1 MTRVIAAGLT
11 GVVLAVIVGASM
23 YFGYRTASD
32 RCAARIGQYEQAA
45 REASEAAR
53 AREQELHDEVE
64 SVKRQYMQ
72 QVESDRRAGAGARAE
87 LKRLRDALAARE
99 RAAAE
104 GGAAAGRADDAAAER
119 AILGSCAAELV
130 DVARE
135 ADRIA
140 ARLGGLQNYVRKITQ
155 GEQAW
160 N

>member
-23 YFGYRTASD
+23 YFGYRQASD

-53 AREQELHDEVE
+53 LREQELLDEVE
-64 SVKRQYMQ
+64 SVKDQYMR
-72 QVESDRRAGAGARAE
+72 QVEVDRRAARGARAE

-99 RAAAE
+99 RAASEAA
-104 GGAAAGRADDAAAER
+104 AAAGRTDDAATER
-119 AILGSCAAELV
+119 DVLRACTAQLV
-130 DVARE
+130 AVAQD

-140 ARLGGLQNYVRKITQ
+140 TRLGGLQNYVRTITQ
-155 GEQAW
+155 GEEAW

>member
-23 YFGYRTASD
+23 YFGYRQASD
-32 RCAARIGQYEQAA
+32 RCAARISLYEKSA

-53 AREQELHDEVE
+53 LREQELLDEVE
-64 SVKRQYMQ
+64 SVKDQYMR
-72 QVESDRRAGAGARAE
+72 QVEVDRRAARGARTE
-87 LKRLRDALAARE
+87 LKRLRDAIAARE
-99 RAAAE
+99 RAAGEAA
-104 GGAAAGRADDAAAER
+104 AAAGRTDDAATER
-119 AILGSCAAELV
+119 ALLGSCAAELV

-140 ARLGGLQNYVRKITQ
+140 TRLGGLQNYVRTITQ
-155 GEQAW
+155 GEEAW

>member
-23 YFGYRTASD
+23 YFGYRQASD

-53 AREQELHDEVE
+53 LREQELLDEVE
-64 SVKRQYMQ
+64 SVKDQYMR
-72 QVESDRRAGAGARAE
+72 QVEVDRRAARGARAE
-87 LKRLRDALAARE
+87 LKRLRDALATRE
-99 RAAAE
+99 RAAGE
-104 GGAAAGRADDAAAER
+104 AAAATGRVDEAATER
-119 AILGSCAAELV
+119 AVFDACAAELV
-130 DVARE
+130 DMARE

-140 ARLGGLQNYVRKITQ
+140 TRLSGLQGYVRKITK
-155 GEQAW
+155 GEEAW